1 MVAVVSGKGGT
12 SSRLCSAPNFSTSEN
27 LGRERESSEI
37 GFWDEKGK
45 VLRLVLGTRK
55 GKC

>member
-37 GFWDEKGK
+37 GLGDEKVTK
-45 VLRLVLGTRK
+45 K
-55 GKC
+55 GNDEWDMKGM

>member
-27 LGRERESSEI
+27 LGRESSEI
-37 GFWDEKGK
+37 GFGDGK
-45 VLRLVLGTRK
+45 VLRLFYWNKNGNDSW
-55 GKC
+55 